1 MRAFQMTMCT
11 LALLAAIGPTSA
23 GTGAS
28 LPAMAKGEVVAVMP
42 DGRMARS
49 TITDAAMM
57 DELNKIAKP
66 IPWCMMF
73 MLGQD
78 GNVYMIDTS
87 AHAPMVECEEM
98 VP

>member
-1 MRAFQMTMCT
+1 
-11 LALLAAIGPTSA
+11 
-23 GTGAS
+23 
-28 LPAMAKGEVVAVMP
+28 MAK
-42 DGRMARS
+42 S
-49 TITDAAMM
+49 IITDAAKL
-57 DELNKIAKP
+57 DELTKSSKP